1 MSGSVYDV
9 GELQRIQN
17 FVDQQQEQFRIGE
30 QDKNKKEW
38 IVLASIVTLS
48 SVLIILVLK
57 KVVK

>member
-9 GELQRIQN
+9 GELERIQS
-17 FVDQQQEQFRIGE
+17 FVNVQSEQFKLNE
-30 QDKNKKEW
+30 EEKNKKEW